1 MSSLKSDLES
11 KTLKLNLLKEK
22 MKRNSNIKVQDRH
35 ITLESEINILE
46 GQTAKLKE
54 SLDKLEA
61 ELKDLKEEKKSMKNN
76 KGRMV

>member
-22 MKRNSNIKVQDRH
+22 MKRNANVKVQDRH
-35 ITLESEINILE
+35 VTLENEINILE

-54 SLDKLEA
+54 SMDKLEA
-61 ELKDLKEEKKSMKNN
+61 ELKDLKEEKKAMKNSQ
-76 KGRMV
+76 G